1 MTYITIYAAASAIS
15 AAILFG
21 LCAFAPVGFQDH
33 RGFHAGEP
41 E

>member
-15 AAILFG
+15 AAILWT
-21 LCAFAPVGFQDH
+21 LCAFAPVGWQDA

-41 E
+41 D

>member
-1 MTYITIYAAASAIS
+1 MTFITIYAAASAIS
-15 AAILFG
+15 AAILWAM
-21 LCAFAPVGFQDH
+21 CAFAPVGWQDH